1 MVKLLMLILQRPT
14 LMQQPEF
21 RNDIFSTPVWIGGS
35 GDDDTRASIEALSY
49 AFKKRQ
55 EGKET
60 GLVSEEWN
68 KQTKTTDESA
78 KAKNGITSFFSENLV
93 FNDDWTEAGQF
104 LLNMA
109 GTMLSDT
116 HDVGGM
122 KLGNMWTTIY
132 PQGGFVPEHIHS
144 CFSVS
149 GVYYVK
155 AEPDCGEI
163 VFKDPA
169 WVAKTM
175 NIWGGNETFPH
186 GNTSFVVDPKPGMM
200 ILFPSWLPHST
211 KSNKSGEDRII
222 VSFNLDFGEVNR
234 NQQLHSGITETEARE

>member
-1 MVKLLMLILQRPT
+1 
-14 LMQQPEF
+14 MQTPEF

-35 GDDDTRASIEALSY
+35 DDEEQRASIEALSY
-49 AFKKRQ
+49 AFKKKQ
-55 EGKET
+55 EGEKT
-60 GLVSEEWN
+60 GLVSEKWED
-68 KQTKTTDESA
+68 QVVTDDEQA
-78 KAKNGITSFFSENLV
+78 KAKNGITSFFSTNLV
-93 FNDDWTEAGQF
+93 YEKDWDDAATF

-116 HDVGGM
+116 HEVSGM

-155 AEPDCGEI
+155 AEPDCGSI

-175 NIWGGNETFPH
+175 NIWSGNGTFPQ
-186 GNTSFVVDPKPGMM
+186 GSSGFVIDPKPGMM
-200 ILFPSWLPHST
+200 VLFPSWLPHST
-211 KSNKSGEDRII
+211 RSNKSGEDRII
-222 VSFNLDFGEVNR
+222 VSFNLDFGEVR
-234 NQQLHSGITETEARE
+234 ANQRLHSGIVQEDGE